1 MLRFILDVLIL
12 RRFINSRP
20 AMRVVS
26 VVFIMLLILGVIYA
40 AVIFNVVETRMDTP
54 HVHAHSTH

>member
-1 MLRFILDVLIL
+1 MLRFILDVLLL
-12 RRFINSRP
+12 RRFISSRP

-26 VVFIMLLILGVIYA
+26 VVFIVLLILGVIYA
-40 AVIFNVVETRMDTP
+40 AVIFSVAEKRMDTP